1 MVGPAVAFGSR
12 YPNCPNTVLCGAVL
26 RTDDI
31 CQNLRARAQ
40 CVMLLPHWN
49 GSLAR
54 MLESRLVY
62 AIDSEVRDKTGIHSQ
77 PGFELNLTCRGRG
90 TLYVGAQEFPLA
102 PGTLVLIPEGAVHRL
117 EVHTPG
123 RYARSVL
130 CVAPPAYGSDPLTQ
144 ALRVMLRM
152 PPFRKPRCLYL
163 DDESAR
169 GVRTLI
175 SRIAEESRRQASWWR
190 EIVLGLA
197 YELLAL
203 SARLSGQLRSSRPP
217 SSHLADD
224 AAAYVASCLS
234 GDLTSQTVASHFGV
248 SREHMSRIFH
258 QYFGITYQSYVVS
271 CRIEAARRLL
281 AGTEARS
288 LLNIALAAGF
298 QSHSNFSRVF
308 RKHEGITP
316 AQFRALNRNGS

>member
-163 DDESAR
+163 
-169 GVRTLI
+169 
-175 SRIAEESRRQASWWR
+175 
-190 EIVLGLA
+190 
-197 YELLAL
+197 
-203 SARLSGQLRSSRPP
+203 
-217 SSHLADD
+217 ADD